1 MLRLLKPDFVEI
13 YLRTLTDFA
22 EVFMFFSVYDPDAP
36 LFHQDK
42 ILIGIASIA
51 LEVGFVAVES
61 ATHVRIKG
69 SGATDHR
76 FSENTWY
83 PDIAFLAKVTWL

>member
-1 MLRLLKPDFVEI
+1 M
-13 YLRTLTDFA
+13 
-22 EVFMFFSVYDPDAP
+22 
-36 LFHQDK
+36 
-42 ILIGIASIA
+42 IGIASIA

-76 FSENTWY
+76 FHRFSENTWY
-83 PDIAFLAKVTWL
+83 PKSAFKAKVTWL

>member
-1 MLRLLKPDFVEI
+1 M
-13 YLRTLTDFA
+13 
-22 EVFMFFSVYDPDAP
+22 
-36 LFHQDK
+36 
-42 ILIGIASIA
+42 ILMHHYSTKIGIASIA

-76 FSENTWY
+76 FHRFSENTWY
-83 PDIAFLAKVTWL
+83 PKSAFKAKVTWL